1 MPESLT
7 SREKQAIATKKR
19 IYKCGVELIKKYG
32 YDNITVKEIAEKA
45 NVSIGNYY
53 HYFKSKYDLL
63 VEIFKHGDEFF
74 EAEVPKILEE
84 YKDCKDILVQYF
96 LVYARLSINDGVEM
110 AKNLYIPTNKMFL
123 THGRSMQN
131 MLIQILKNEQQKGK
145 IPNTLDCEEITEKL
159 FIVARGVIFDWCL
172 KDGKTDLLAEM
183 EDIISRM
190 VESYIVR

>member
-7 SREKQAIATKKR
+7 SRKEQAIATKKR
-19 IYKCGVELIKKYG
+19 IYKCGVELIKKHG

-131 MLIQILKNEQQKGK
+131 MLIQILKNEQEKGK

-159 FIVARGVIFDWCL
+159 FVVARGVIFDWCL

-183 EDIISRM
+183 KEIISRM
-190 VESYIVR
+190 VESYIKK

>member
-1 MPESLT
+1 LVPESLT

-19 IYKCGVELIKKYG
+19 IYRCGVELIKKYG

-74 EAEVPKILEE
+74 EAEVPKILDE
-84 YKDCKDILVQYF
+84 YNDCKDILVQYF

-131 MLIQILKNEQQKGK
+131 MLIDILKK
-145 IPNTLDCEEITEKL
+145 
-159 FIVARGVIFDWCL
+159 
-172 KDGKTDLLAEM
+172 
-183 EDIISRM
+183 SR
-190 VESYIVR
+190 